1 MNLAYLAC
9 YVIFQGVSC
18 ILKNVFLTGGSE
30 GTNFV
35 FSFPRTYNEYTTE
48 IRITSRVEN
57 RVSLSIDGFMYVYE
71 IPARGSV
78 THKGDSSTRVTS
90 GLENK
95 GFELTSDYPV
105 TATLGSSSHDST
117 HSPDDRLLRPLTSDD
132 TEFFIISFLG
142 SAVSDADF
150 PLSFFTVTA
159 ADDDTSVSIF
169 DSDGQSYSDQVL
181 DR

>member
-1 MNLAYLAC
+1 M
-9 YVIFQGVSC
+9 
-18 ILKNVFLTGGSE
+18 
-30 GTNFV
+30 
-35 FSFPRTYNEYTTE
+35 FSFPRTYNESTTE
-48 IRITSRVEN
+48 IRIASRVEN
-57 RVSLSIDGFMYVYE
+57 RVSLSTDGSLLAYDLL
-71 IPARGSV
+71 AGGSI

-117 HSPDDRLLRPLTSDD
+117 HCPDDRLLRPLTSDD

-150 PLSFFTVTA
+150 PLSFFTITA
-159 ADDDTSVSIF
+159 AEDDTSVSIF
-169 DSDGQSYSDQVL
+169 DSDGESYSEQIL
-181 DR
+181 NR